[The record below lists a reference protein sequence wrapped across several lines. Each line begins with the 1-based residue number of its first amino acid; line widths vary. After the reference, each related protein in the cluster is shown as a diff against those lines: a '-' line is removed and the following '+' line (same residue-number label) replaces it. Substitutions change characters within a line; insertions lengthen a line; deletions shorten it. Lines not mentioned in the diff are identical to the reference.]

1 MMNSMRMGLSLLAVV
16 LCTSACTIRHAV
28 EDDYLQY
35 LKNNAGRSDLPETD
49 AASNYLLTPRTQQ
62 HQYEFR
68 SWLTGY
74 ANEWSIEFGEILDDT
89 MRSEDVRKAFGELRK
104 GSNESAASPGLL
116 VFDLEDYTF
125 EDFGAHIALNIS
137 FSRFGTTEFSKTYEE
152 DGKSQGGKMFW
163 AGAFGQ
169 KNAVQQST
177 KLALDEIL
185 RQLITDL
192 NGLDW
197 NSPGATGIESKPV
210 IKDTTRLRAVTENGK
225 GKCILVKTITK
236 GAGSMDDPSA
246 NAERALQMALQE
258 AARLGADSYFV
269 VNASSTASG
278 ANVIL
283 EGLNCR

>member
-1 MMNSMRMGLSLLAVV
+1 MMNSMRMGLSLLAVM

-28 EDDYLQY
+28 EDDYPQY
-35 LKNNAGRSDLPETD
+35 LKNNAGGSNLPETD

-62 HQYEFR
+62 HQYQFR

-104 GSNESAASPGLL
+104 ASNESAASPGLL

-137 FSRFGTTEFSKTYEE
+137 FSRFGTTELSKTYEE

-197 NSPGATGIESKPV
+197 NSPGATVSATKPA
-210 IKDTTRLRAVTENGK
+210 IKDTTKLRAVTENSK

-236 GAGSMDDPSA
+236 GAGGTDDPSA